1 MRDLPRLLENG
12 SLEEHKDLIRAFVTG
27 VTVVPEKTRIDF
39 RIRQLS
45 AVWQEDSSV
54 GVVAGARCEPV
65 QMNLEPLER
74 FLAGLRGAA

>member
-12 SLEEHKDLIRAFVTG
+12 SLEEHKDLIRAFVEG
-27 VTVVPEKTRIDF
+27 VTVLPDETRIDF
-39 RIRQLS
+39 RIRKLP
-45 AVWQEDSSV
+45 ALWPEDSSV
-54 GVVAGARCEPV
+54 GVVAGARYEPV